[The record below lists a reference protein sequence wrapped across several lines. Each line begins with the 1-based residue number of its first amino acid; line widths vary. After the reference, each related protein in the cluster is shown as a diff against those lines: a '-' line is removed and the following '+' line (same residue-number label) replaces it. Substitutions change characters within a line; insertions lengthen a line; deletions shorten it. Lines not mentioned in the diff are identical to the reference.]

1 MGKAENFV
9 EGYLHTQAKK
19 RNFICY
25 KFLSGNDGVPD
36 RVLIGNGYTVFI
48 ETKAPGRTTRVLQ
61 KAVIRQ
67 MRTAGANVFVIDSRQ
82 DVDRLL
88 DYIKQHPIKQ
98 GLTRNM
104 PQIGI
109 E

>member
-1 MGKAENFV
+1 MGQAENFV
-9 EGYLHTQAKK
+9 EGYLRKQAKQ
-19 RNFICY
+19 RGFLCF
-25 KFLSGNDGVPD
+25 KFTSGNDGVPD
-36 RVLIGNGYTVFI
+36 RILIGNGYTVFI
-48 ETKAPGRTTRVLQ
+48 ETKAPGEKPRPLQ
-61 KAVIRQ
+61 RAVIRE

-82 DVDRLL
+82 DIDKLL
-88 DYIKQHPIKQ
+88 DHISKHPIRR